1 MCLNKNIL
9 KIKNPHLTKTTSLRR
24 NQHPSDQVMSLCSSA
39 DFPSIHQ
46 KTPANA
52 ALLPPFLL
60 EWYLQPASHST
71 SAAGHTVLAHMQSEK
86 RGLEG
91 TSGGHLEHPPALRRL
106 LEQVVNTLSGQVL
119 NISQDGDC
127 TTCLDNL
134 LQGLMTLRVKV
145 MFSLYWV
152 GISCFPACACCLF
165 SFCCTHLRR
174 RLHLL
179 YTLPLG
185 NDSQQWAAQKWVSLL

>member
-9 KIKNPHLTKTTSLRR
+9 KIKKPHLTKTTALCRK
-24 NQHPSDQVMSLCSSA
+24 QQPSDQVMSLCSSA

-71 SAAGHTVLAHMQSEK
+71 STAGHTVLAHMQSEK

-91 TSGGHLEHPPALRRL
+91 TSGGHLGHPPAPRRL

-119 NISQDGDC
+119 NISKDGDC

-145 MFSLYWV
+145 YFPYTELGFPVFQPVPVASFPFAAHTWEDNSIFSTP
-152 GISCFPACACCLF
+152 S
-165 SFCCTHLRR
+165 H
-174 RLHLL
+174 
-179 YTLPLG
+179 
-185 NDSQQWAAQKWVSLL
+185 